1 MEEGGGDGGSGAP
14 TAGRCLSSRGQA
26 AGNWLKYKARRWWLG
41 RGGRGDVGRRG
52 RGRRMAAGRRR
63 GRREKGG
70 SRFS

>member
-1 MEEGGGDGGSGAP
+1 MEEGGGDGGSGAL
-14 TAGRCLSSRGQA
+14 TAGRCLSSWGQA
-26 AGNWLKYKARRWWLG
+26 AGSWLKYRARRWWLG

-52 RGRRMAAGRRR
+52 SGRRVAAGRRR

>member
-14 TAGRCLSSRGQA
+14 TAGHCLSLRGQP
-26 AGNWLKYKARRWWLG
+26 AGSWLKYKARRWWLG

-52 RGRRMAAGRRR
+52 RGRRVAAGRRR
-63 GRREKGG
+63 GIREKGG